1 MASSEVMTSDLQPSR
16 PGGRF
21 EALDAL
27 RGIAAFVVVFYHL
40 NQTSLGA
47 GLSLGHGYLAVDFFF
62 VLSGVV
68 IAHAYESRLRSG
80 MSAREFVLRRMIRL
94 LPLSVIGALLG
105 LLVLLLKHATTPER
119 VDSLSQILLSGL
131 FNLALLPTFF
141 GGEASHH
148 ELFPGDGPLWSL
160 FFEVVVNIAWAAL
173 LVGRSTR
180 TLLLCML
187 ACGAGFGYVIVHFGT
202 ANLGWDQATFVA
214 GFPRVGFGFLAGV
227 LLYRVMDRVAIP
239 SRRWLPL
246 ALGCALIA
254 ALAVPASSVW
264 DACCV
269 FVVLPALV
277 GVAMVQ
283 HEHVLGAWLGDLSYP
298 VYVLHFPLL
307 VMSSGLRQKLFAQA
321 PATLVIGVAVAAIVL
336 LAWLLLKRYDEPLRS
351 WLVRRVVRRASTPV
365 VAIRQTPTL

>member
-1 MASSEVMTSDLQPSR
+1 MTSELPSSR

-40 NQTSLGA
+40 SQTSLGA
-47 GLSLGHGYLAVDFFF
+47 VLTLGHGYLAVDFFF

-68 IAHAYESRLRSG
+68 IAHAYEGRLLGG

-94 LPLSVIGALLG
+94 LPLSIIGALLG

-119 VDSLSQILLSGL
+119 VDGLAQILLSGL

-141 GGEASHH
+141 GGAASHH

-160 FFEVVVNIAWAAL
+160 FFEVAVNIAWAAL

-180 TLLLCML
+180 VIVLCML
-187 ACGAGFGYVIVHFGT
+187 ACAVGLGAAIVHHGT
-202 ANLGWDQATFVA
+202 ANVGWDQASFLG

-227 LLYRVMDRVAIP
+227 LLYRHIDRIRLP
-239 SRRWLPL
+239 SRRWLPMAL
-246 ALGCALIA
+246 ALALVG
-254 ALAVPASSVW
+254 ALAVPASSLW

-283 HEHVLGAWLGDLSYP
+283 DEHALGAWLGDLSYP

-307 VMSSGLRQKLFAQA
+307 LIASGLRQKLFAQV
-321 PATLVIGVAVAAIVL
+321 PAGVVIGVAVAAIVL
-336 LAWLLLKRYDEPLRS
+336 LAWLLLKRYDEPVRA
-351 WLVRRVVRRASTPV
+351 WLVRRVVRRASSPR
-365 VAIRQTPTL
+365 VATGQGLTR